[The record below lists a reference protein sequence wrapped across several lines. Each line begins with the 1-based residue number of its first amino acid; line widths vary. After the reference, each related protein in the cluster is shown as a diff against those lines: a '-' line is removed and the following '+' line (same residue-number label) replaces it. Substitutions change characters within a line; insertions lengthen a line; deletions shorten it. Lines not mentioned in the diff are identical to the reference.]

1 MRDIES
7 WEKDEQL
14 RKSFYD
20 IASKV
25 DKIGEE
31 LPNDFFR
38 QIDDLPK
45 RITIVNGKDEF
56 DYVFTVFKQEH
67 YGNSDAYFA
76 MYSRRYKKL
85 NSKVNFLFS
94 VCGSSF
100 SKVLNRFL
108 FVYKQLS
115 ELGIIKNENW
125 KCKYKNINFSNIDDI
140 KLRIYSPL

>member
-1 MRDIES
+1 MKDIES
-7 WEKDEQL
+7 WKKDEQL
-14 RKSFYD
+14 RESIYV
-20 IASKV
+20 ISTKV
-25 DKIGEE
+25 DEIGDD
-31 LPNDFFR
+31 LPNDFFH

-45 RITIVNGKDEF
+45 HIKIMNCQNNN
-56 DYVFTVFKQEH
+56 DYVFTIFKKEL

-94 VCGSSF
+94 ICGSSF